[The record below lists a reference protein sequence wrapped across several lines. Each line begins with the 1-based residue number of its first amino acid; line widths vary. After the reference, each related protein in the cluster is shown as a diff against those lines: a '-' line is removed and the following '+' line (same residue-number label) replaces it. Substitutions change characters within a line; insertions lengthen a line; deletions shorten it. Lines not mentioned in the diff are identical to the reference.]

1 MFRLLSVHGSSALGG
16 SGVTSDQQRQFEHM
30 WPALALRLQ
39 RLLRRKKVAPW
50 LQEDVVQETGLRLIR
65 MWEQVDQTKPLWP
78 LTATIGLNLLRDE
91 IRKSGWSDLVQAVPD
106 APSVENVERRS
117 LARLELRA
125 VGRSLKRM
133 PVSHRDVLL
142 AEMSDDAPGAPDP
155 SATRMLRMRARRKLQ
170 HLLDQASVLGLAAGT
185 QLRRVARAAELL
197 LGRAIPERAEAL
209 ATAAVGLLAALSI
222 GTLLPPDA
230 SPPPAKAGRSSSRS
244 VVGGTA
250 STGADVVEAASGRR
264 AAAKAALASDRR
276 TGAEG
281 RSEDEAKRITDAG
294 PGSAGSGD
302 SFPGA
307 RSYGV
312 EITEDTYI
320 QGEVE
325 IEVVGGTDIDRA
337 TSGRPPRPGSVD
349 CTVAPGESGAS
360 CTHTSEESRGVRA
373 RHRGEAYVGGKRIY

>member
-1 MFRLLSVHGSSALGG
+1 M
-16 SGVTSDQQRQFEHM
+16 TSDQQRQFEHM

-91 IRKSGWSDLVQAVPD
+91 IRKASWSDLVQAVPD
-106 APSVENVERRS
+106 APSIENVERRG

-125 VGRSLKRM
+125 VGRSLKHM
-133 PVSHRDVLL
+133 PDSHRDVLL

-170 HLLDQASVLGLAAGT
+170 HLLDQASMLGVAAGT
-185 QLRRVARAAELL
+185 QLRRVVREAELL
-197 LGRAIPERAEAL
+197 IGRALPERAEAL

-222 GTLLPPDA
+222 GVIMPFDA
-230 SPPPAKAGRSSSRS
+230 APPAAEAGGSASNRGISSGSVSTGVGSARAAGGSATTSRS
-244 VVGGTA
+244 ADANALGHGDRDSDGAGAGDAEAEPGTSEGG
-250 STGADVVEAASGRR
+250 G
-264 AAAKAALASDRR
+264 
-276 TGAEG
+276 
-281 RSEDEAKRITDAG
+281 
-294 PGSAGSGD
+294 

-307 RSYGV
+307 RSYRVG
-312 EITEDTYI
+312 ITDDTYV

-325 IEVVGGTDIDRA
+325 VEVVGGTDIDRA
-337 TSGRPPRPGSVD
+337 TSGPPPGPGSVD
-349 CTVAPGESGAS
+349 CTVAPAESGAS
-360 CTHTSEESRGVRA
+360 CTHTGEEPRGVRA
-373 RHRGEAYVGGKRIY
+373 HHRGEAYVAGKRIY